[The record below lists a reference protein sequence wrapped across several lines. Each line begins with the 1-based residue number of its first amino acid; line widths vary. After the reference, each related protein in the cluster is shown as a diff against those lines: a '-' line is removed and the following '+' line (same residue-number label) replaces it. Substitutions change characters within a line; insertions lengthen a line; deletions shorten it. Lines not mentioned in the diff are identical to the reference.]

1 MSFLA
6 FVIVSNN
13 EKSQLIFYYQV
24 LRDKDSDGNG
34 ELSFQEYVG
43 VRGQDKDKEWLIEE
57 KDRFDNELDKN
68 GDNVLSKD
76 EILAWIIPSNEEIAK
91 EEVIKLF

>member
-1 MSFLA
+1 MSCLLVG
-6 FVIVSNN
+6 FVYLCCLVWCQILFS
-13 EKSQLIFYYQV
+13 
-24 LRDKDSDGNG
+24 RNG

-43 VRGQDKDKEWLIEE
+43 LRGQDKDKEWLIEE

-68 GDNVLSKD
+68 GDNVLNKD

-91 EEVIKLF
+91 EEVIR